1 LLSSSAAASDGAL
14 AADGGAVRGDCRKR
28 MLRVRGG
35 GKMIKRF
42 FGVNIAVR
50 DLQEAIPKFA
60 TLLGVKPRIVSDPKS
75 YAFPGITG
83 AAFELEGVVI
93 NLLASTSANNP
104 VEKFLRDKGEG
115 ILLISL
121 LSDDLDKDVA
131 DLASKG
137 MKFISP
143 QAFAGD
149 YGQVNFIHPKTM
161 NGVQVEV
168 IEPAK
173 ASSVR

>member
-1 LLSSSAAASDGAL
+1 
-14 AADGGAVRGDCRKR
+14 
-28 MLRVRGG
+28 
-35 GKMIKRF
+35 MIKRF

-83 AAFELEGVVI
+83 ATFEFEGVVI
-93 NLLASTSANNP
+93 NLLASTGGNNP
-104 VEKFLRDKGEG
+104 VEKFLSDKGEG
-115 ILLISL
+115 VLLISL
-121 LSDDLDKDVA
+121 LSDDLDNDLV

-143 QAFAGD
+143 QALAGD
-149 YGQVNFIHPKTM
+149 YGKVNFIHPKTM

-173 ASSVR
+173 AASVR